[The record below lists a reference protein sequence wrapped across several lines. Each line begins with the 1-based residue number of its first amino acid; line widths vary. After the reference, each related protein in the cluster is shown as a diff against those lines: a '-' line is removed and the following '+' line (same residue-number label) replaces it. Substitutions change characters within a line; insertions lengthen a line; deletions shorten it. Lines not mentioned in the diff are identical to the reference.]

1 LRWVVHEVDALGD
14 VTLQAL
20 HGGLEECLLVLVD
33 AGQWVQGLLGSVGL
47 LVVRLESVMVRR

>member
-1 LRWVVHEVDALGD
+1 VHEVDALGD

-20 HGGLEECLLVLVD
+20 HGGLEEYLLVLVD
-33 AGQWVQGLLGSVGL
+33 AGQWVQGLLGSAGL